1 MLKPFRLEFNFQ
13 FSIFNFQFFL
23 GNHPFLTRSLCSK
36 SSCIDQNDDAPQTA
50 NKIDHVS
57 SLTIIDAM
65 VLIIPIS
72 AKTHQHLT
80 PK

>member
-1 MLKPFRLEFNFQ
+1 MHYELCIMNYEL
-13 FSIFNFQFFL
+13 FFL
-23 GNHPFLTRSLCSK
+23 FGNHPFLTRSLCSK

-50 NKIDHVS
+50 NNIDHVS

-65 VLIIPIS
+65 VLIIPMS
-72 AKTHQHLT
+72 ANTHQHLT